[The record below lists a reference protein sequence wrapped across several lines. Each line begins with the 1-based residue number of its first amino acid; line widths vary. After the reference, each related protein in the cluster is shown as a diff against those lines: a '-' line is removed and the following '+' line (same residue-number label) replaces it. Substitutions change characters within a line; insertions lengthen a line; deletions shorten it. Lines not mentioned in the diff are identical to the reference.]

1 MMNIEKLTEE
11 EFLAA
16 MKAIEEIREEKARQA
31 KENAAKKMLD
41 EGTMMMIE
49 LIGVEQ
55 TRTLLREKWRDLRDF

>member
-1 MMNIEKLTEE
+1 MN
-11 EFLAA
+11 
-16 MKAIEEIREEKARQA
+16 AINEIREEKARQA

-55 TRTLLREKWRDLRDF
+55 TRMLLREKWRELMK